1 MGNHIAV
8 TVSVAAIISG
18 GVDCS
23 SYSSSKH
30 AIFAYLS
37 SLRQEYKKTNKN
49 ITVSMGC
56 PYFINTTMFEG
67 FKTRVGFIF
76 RSLD

>member
-1 MGNHIAV
+1 MGKHIAV
-8 TVSVAAIISG
+8 TVSIAAIISG

-23 SYSSSKH
+23 TYSASKH

-37 SLRQEYKKTNKN
+37 SLRQEYKKANKN

-56 PYFINTTMFEG
+56 PYFINTSMF
-67 FKTRVGFIF
+67 
-76 RSLD
+76 

>member
-1 MGNHIAV
+1 MKVNYFTPTLMIKKLEPLLMGNHIAV

-37 SLRQEYKKTNKN
+37 SLRQ
-49 ITVSMGC
+49 
-56 PYFINTTMFEG
+56 
-67 FKTRVGFIF
+67 
-76 RSLD
+76 